1 MSRPF
6 QIRAAFED
14 LNSPS
19 RSRRI
24 PPSEGLN
31 SDGALSSLVVGS
43 WTSNQFALVI
53 LGNKLGKAQAV
64 KFVLLVATQIVLIS
78 SRALDL
84 DLVGLVH
91 LWQTSQ
97 FRGLFVFGLFALL
110 TAALLLAHNF
120 GSSDKQLLKSYRENP
135 LPPRLACR
143 ATVSDPPAGS
153 HSDVR
158 EQLTDFSGTDHEGLH
173 AVPTEPSSVCSQNRN
188 AYITLRG
195 IFTKFRRREL
205 HTAEA
210 LYVNRKTIFEKNHEH
225 HREVP
230 RQSSL
235 RETRRPKSTGRSLGT
250 ASLSVFSSLGHIV

>member
-6 QIRAAFED
+6 QIRAAFEG
-14 LNSPS
+14 LNSP
-19 RSRRI
+19 
-24 PPSEGLN
+24 

-153 HSDVR
+153 HSDVG

-173 AVPTEPSSVCSQNRN
+173 GVAVPTEPSSVCSQNRN

-205 HTAEA
+205 HSAEA
-210 LYVNRKTIFEKNHEH
+210 LYVNRKTIFKSNHEH
-225 HREVP
+225 HGA
-230 RQSSL
+230 Q
-235 RETRRPKSTGRSLGT
+235 STGRSLGT
-250 ASLSVFSSLGHIV
+250 SSLSVFSSLGHIG